1 MPMVKAKNENNI
13 DNSGTETTKD
23 GKTTVQNMPA
33 FTIII
38 TSVTVDTH
46 GIDYDSAKVAKV

>member
-1 MPMVKAKNENNI
+1 MLNI